1 MVWGQGQKCPQS
13 VPAVVFWK
21 KARSRYTRLEKS
33 WSRVRKTK
41 RNLMKVKRPPRQPA
55 NSELGRNWG
64 GDSRTHQGSM
74 ESPEPFRQSQRVSG
88 VPRTHQMTPRYGQRP
103 PKPIR
108 RPPEVDGVLWR
119 DVGSLPA
126 GRGQAHEA
134 DSSGEGGEAVP
145 LAEDIQSPPG
155 AVGH

>member
-33 WSRVRKTK
+33 WSRVRKMK

-64 GDSRTHQGSM
+64 GDSKTHQGSM

-103 PKPIR
+103 PN
-108 RPPEVDGVLWR
+108 PPDDHQRWMGFC
-119 DVGSLPA
+119 
-126 GRGQAHEA
+126 
-134 DSSGEGGEAVP
+134 GGMWGP
-145 LAEDIQSPPG
+145 YLLAEARHMRPTAAVKAVRPSPWRRTSRALP
-155 AVGH
+155 VQ